1 MGTTTF
7 SGPVRSESTLKTIS
21 KNATSGTITEIVTL
35 GDGPVSLSDGNV
47 TLTNATHSGRIL
59 LVPDGGQDNTYT
71 LPAPIAGSI
80 FRFVYAGG
88 AADATDALI
97 VTPGNTNFYI
107 GGVTF
112 LDTDGNEVSSVFSD
126 GNSNSS
132 IQLNVP
138 AGFDVTIIGL
148 NTTNYQI
155 FGNVTSTTAPASVIP
170 APDFVGR
177 KFFLLRLGIPPLLKE
192 GHGDFFL

>member
-1 MGTTTF
+1 MANTTF
-7 SGPVRSESTLKTIS
+7 SGAVRSESTFKTVS
-21 KNATSGTITEIVTL
+21 KNSTTGAITEVATL
-35 GDGPVSLSDGNV
+35 GDGPVSLADSDV

-59 LVPDGGQDNTYT
+59 LVPDGTQDNTYT
-71 LPAPIAGSI
+71 LPAPIAGSV

-88 AADATDALI
+88 AADATDAII
-97 VTPGNTNFYI
+97 VTPGNTNYYI

-112 LDTDGNEVSSVFSD
+112 LDTDNEVSSVFSD

-138 AGFDVTIIGL
+138 AGFDVTIVGL

-155 FGNVTSTTAPASVIP
+155 FGTVTSATAPAF
-170 APDFVGR
+170 ADQ
-177 KFFLLRLGIPPLLKE
+177 
-192 GHGDFFL
+192 

>member
-1 MGTTTF
+1 MANSTF
-7 SGPVRSESTLKTIS
+7 SGPIRSESTLKTVS
-21 KNATSGTITEIVTL
+21 KNATTGVITEVTTI
-35 GDGPVSLSDGNV
+35 GDAPVSLADGNV
-47 TLTNATHSGRIL
+47 TLTNATHSGRVL

-71 LPAPIAGSI
+71 LPAPIAGSV

-97 VTPGNTNFYI
+97 ITPGNTNFYI

-112 LDTDGNEVSSVFSD
+112 LDTDGNEVSSVFSN
-126 GNSNSS
+126 GSSNSS

-138 AGFDVTIIGL
+138 AGFDVTIVGL

-155 FGNVTSTTAPASVIP
+155 FGNVTSTTAPVFA
-170 APDFVGR
+170 DQ
-177 KFFLLRLGIPPLLKE
+177 
-192 GHGDFFL
+192 

>member
-1 MGTTTF
+1 MANSTF
-7 SGPVRSESTLKTIS
+7 SGAIRSESTFKTVS
-21 KNATSGTITEIVTL
+21 KNSTSGAITEVVTL
-35 GDGPVSLSDGNV
+35 GDGPVSLSDGNA

-59 LVPDGGQDNTYT
+59 LVPDGSQDNTYT

-88 AADATDALI
+88 AADGTDALI

-112 LDTDGNEVSSVFSD
+112 LDTDNEVSAVFSD

-132 IQLNVP
+132 IQINVP

-155 FGNVTSTTAPASVIP
+155 FGTVTGATAPTFA
-170 APDFVGR
+170 DQ
-177 KFFLLRLGIPPLLKE
+177 
-192 GHGDFFL
+192 

>member
-1 MGTTTF
+1 MANTTF
-7 SGPVRSESTLKTIS
+7 SGAVRSESTFKTVS
-21 KNATSGTITEIVTL
+21 KNATTGAFTEVATL
-35 GDGPVSLSDGNV
+35 GDGPVSLADADV

-71 LPAPIAGSI
+71 LPAPIAGSV

-88 AADATDALI
+88 AADATDAII

-112 LDTDGNEVSSVFSD
+112 LDSDNEISSVFSD

-138 AGFDVTIIGL
+138 AGFDVTIVGL

-155 FGNVTSTTAPASVIP
+155 FGTVTSATAPAF
-170 APDFVGR
+170 ADQ
-177 KFFLLRLGIPPLLKE
+177 
-192 GHGDFFL
+192 

>member
-1 MGTTTF
+1 MANTTF
-7 SGPVRSESTLKTIS
+7 SGAVRSESTFKTVS
-21 KNATSGTITEIVTL
+21 KNSTTGAITEVATL
-35 GDGPVSLSDGNV
+35 GDGPVSLADSDV
-47 TLTNATHSGRIL
+47 TLTNATHSGRVL
-59 LVPDGGQDNTYT
+59 LVPDGTQDNTYT
-71 LPAPIAGSI
+71 LPAPVAGSV

-88 AADATDALI
+88 AADATDAII

-112 LDTDGNEVSSVFSD
+112 LDTDNEVSSVFSD

-138 AGFDVTIIGL
+138 AGFDVTIVGL

-155 FGNVTSTTAPASVIP
+155 FGTVTSATAPAF
-170 APDFVGR
+170 ADQ
-177 KFFLLRLGIPPLLKE
+177 
-192 GHGDFFL
+192 

>member
-35 GDGPVSLSDGNV
+35 GAGPVSLSDGNV

-71 LPAPIAGSI
+71 LPAPIAGSV

-155 FGNVTSTTAPASVIP
+155 FGNVTSTTAPAF
-170 APDFVGR
+170 ADQ
-177 KFFLLRLGIPPLLKE
+177 
-192 GHGDFFL
+192 

>member
-7 SGPVRSESTLKTIS
+7 TGAVRSESTFKTVS
-21 KNATSGTITEIVTL
+21 KDSTSGAITEVTTV
-35 GDGPVSLSDGNV
+35 GDGPVSLADSNV

-71 LPAPIAGSI
+71 LPAPIAGS
-80 FRFVYAGG
+80 VYAGG

-97 VTPGNTNFYI
+97 ITPGNTNFYI
-107 GGVTF
+107 GGVTL
-112 LDTDGNEVSSVFSD
+112 LDTDGDSISSVFSN
-126 GNSNSS
+126 GSSNSS

-138 AGFDVTIIGL
+138 AGFDVTIVGL

-155 FGNVTSTTAPASVIP
+155 FGNVTSTTAPAF
-170 APDFVGR
+170 ADQ
-177 KFFLLRLGIPPLLKE
+177 
-192 GHGDFFL
+192 

>member
-7 SGPVRSESTLKTIS
+7 NGPVRSESTLKTIS
-21 KNATSGTITEIVTL
+21 KNATTGTITEVVTL

-59 LVPDGGQDNTYT
+59 LIPDGGQDNTYT
-71 LPAPIAGSI
+71 LPAPIAGSM
-80 FRFVYAGG
+80 FKFVYAGG

-112 LDTDGNEVSSVFSD
+112 LDTDGNEVSSVFSN
-126 GNSNSS
+126 GSSNSS
-132 IQLNVP
+132 IQMNVP
-138 AGFDVTIIGL
+138 AGFEITIVGL

-155 FGNVTSTTAPASVIP
+155 FGNVTSTTAPAF
-170 APDFVGR
+170 ADQ
-177 KFFLLRLGIPPLLKE
+177 
-192 GHGDFFL
+192 

>member
-1 MGTTTF
+1 MANSTF
-7 SGPVRSESTLKTIS
+7 TGPIRSESTLKTIS
-21 KNATSGTITEIVTL
+21 KNTTTGTITEVTTL
-35 GDGPVSLSDGNV
+35 GGAPVSLSDGNV

-71 LPAPIAGSI
+71 LSAPIAGSV
-80 FRFVYAGG
+80 FRFIYAGG

-97 VTPGNTNFYI
+97 ITPGNTNFYV

-138 AGFDVTIIGL
+138 AGFDVTIVGKD
-148 NTTNYQI
+148 TTNYQI
-155 FGNVTSTTAPASVIP
+155 FGNVTSTTAPAF
-170 APDFVGR
+170 ADQ
-177 KFFLLRLGIPPLLKE
+177 
-192 GHGDFFL
+192 

>member
-1 MGTTTF
+1 MANTTF
-7 SGPVRSESTLKTIS
+7 SGAIRSESTFKTIS
-21 KNATSGTITEIVTL
+21 KNATSGTITEVTTL
-35 GDGPVSLSDGNV
+35 GDGPVSLADSAV

-71 LPAPIAGSI
+71 LPAPIAGSV
-80 FRFVYAGG
+80 FRFIYAGG

-126 GNSNSS
+126 GDSNSS

-155 FGNVTSTTAPASVIP
+155 FGNVTSTTAPQFA
-170 APDFVGR
+170 DQ
-177 KFFLLRLGIPPLLKE
+177 
-192 GHGDFFL
+192 

>member
-71 LPAPIAGSI
+71 LPAPIAGSV

-126 GNSNSS
+126 GDSNSS

-155 FGNVTSTTAPASVIP
+155 FGNVTSTTAPAF
-170 APDFVGR
+170 ADQ
-177 KFFLLRLGIPPLLKE
+177 
-192 GHGDFFL
+192 

>member
-1 MGTTTF
+1 MLSCFPVTIPTSTF
-7 SGPVRSESTLKTIS
+7 KTVS
-21 KNATSGTITEIVTL
+21 KNSTTGAITEVATL
-35 GDGPVSLSDGNV
+35 GDGPVSLADSDV

-59 LVPDGGQDNTYT
+59 LVPDGTQDNTYT
-71 LPAPIAGSI
+71 LPAPIAGSV

-88 AADATDALI
+88 AADATDAII
-97 VTPGNTNFYI
+97 VTPGNTNYYI

-112 LDTDGNEVSSVFSD
+112 LDTDNEVSAVFSD

-138 AGFDVTIIGL
+138 AGFDVTIVGL

-155 FGNVTSTTAPASVIP
+155 FGTVTSATAPAF
-170 APDFVGR
+170 ADQ
-177 KFFLLRLGIPPLLKE
+177 
-192 GHGDFFL
+192 

>member
-1 MGTTTF
+1 MANSTF
-7 SGPVRSESTLKTIS
+7 SGPVRSESTFKTIS
-21 KNATSGTITEIVTL
+21 KNSTTGTITEVATI
-35 GDGPVSLSDGNV
+35 GDGPVSLADADV

-71 LPAPIAGSI
+71 LPDPIAGSV

-112 LDTDGNEVSSVFSD
+112 LDTDNEVSAVFSD
-126 GNSNSS
+126 GDSNSS

-155 FGNVTSTTAPASVIP
+155 FGTVTGATAPAF
-170 APDFVGR
+170 ADQ
-177 KFFLLRLGIPPLLKE
+177 
-192 GHGDFFL
+192 